1 MQDLR
6 EDLKRLVVQKIIPA
20 GMIDKKT
27 KIIINGTGR
36 FEQGG
41 PLADT
46 GMTGR
51 KIIVDT
57 YGGVG
62 SHGGGSFS
70 GKDPSKVDRSGSY
83 TARYIAKNIVAA
95 GIADK
100 VEVQLAYAIGVAEPV
115 SIMVDSFGTAK
126 IHEDKVKGL
135 IRTHFDLRPKA
146 MISTLNLLRPI
157 YRKTAVYGH
166 FGRTEPEFTWERT
179 DKADALRRDA
189 GLR

>member
-1 MQDLR
+1 MDDLR
-6 EDLKRLVVQKIIPA
+6 EDLRQQVIWKVVPA
-20 GMIDKKT
+20 GMIDKQT

-62 SHGGGSFS
+62 AMRRRFFGERPFQ
-70 GKDPSKVDRSGSY
+70 VDRSGSY

-100 VEVQLAYAIGVAEPV
+100 LEVQLAYAIGVADPV
-115 SIMVDSFGTAK
+115 SIMLESFA
-126 IHEDKVKGL
+126 
-135 IRTHFDLRPKA
+135 RPK
-146 MISTLNLLRPI
+146 ST
-157 YRKTAVYGH
+157 
-166 FGRTEPEFTWERT
+166 RTKSRS
-179 DKADALRRDA
+179 
-189 GLR
+189 